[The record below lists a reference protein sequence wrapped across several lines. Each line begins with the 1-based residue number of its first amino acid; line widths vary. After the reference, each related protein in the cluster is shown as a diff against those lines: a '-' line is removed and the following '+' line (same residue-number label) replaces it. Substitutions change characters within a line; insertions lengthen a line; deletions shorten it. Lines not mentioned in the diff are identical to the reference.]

1 MELENEECSQMK
13 KLAIAATLTATVFG
27 LAACSS
33 GNADPDV
40 VVETGAGDVSKEE
53 FYEALKEQNGEEVLN
68 ELVTTKVL
76 EDKYD
81 VDEKE
86 VDKEIDKMKEE
97 LGDQFEMVLQQQGM
111 DEESLRKML
120 HVSLLQ
126 EAALSEDIEFD
137 EDELKEQYERMKTE
151 IKAQHILVADEETAE
166 EVKKKLDDGED
177 FAKLAKEY
185 STDDSN
191 KDDGGKL
198 GYFSVGEMDPAF
210 EDAAYSMK
218 KGEVSDPVQSQFGFH
233 IIKVNDKREKE
244 EDIGSF
250 EDNKDD
256 VRRELL
262 SEKIDPME
270 AQEKMDKLLKDAKV
284 KVKIDEYKD
293 MFKQEEAEEE

>member
-1 MELENEECSQMK
+1 
-13 KLAIAATLTATVFG
+13 
-27 LAACSS
+27 
-33 GNADPDV
+33 
-40 VVETGAGDVSKEE
+40 AGDISKEE
-53 FYEALKEQNGEEVLN
+53 FYEALKDQNGEAVLN

-76 EDKYD
+76 ENKYD

-86 VDKEIDKMKEE
+86 VDKEIDKMKDE

-111 DEESLRKML
+111 DEDSLRKML

-151 IKAQHILVADEETAE
+151 IKAQHILVPDEDTAK

-185 STDDSN
+185 STDESN

-218 KGEVSDPVQSQFGFH
+218 KGDVSDPVQSQFGFH

-244 EDIGSF
+244 DFGSFKENKEDI
-250 EDNKDD
+250 
-256 VRRELL
+256 RRQLL
-262 SEKIDPME
+262 SEKIDPM
-270 AQEKMDKLLKDAKV
+270 
-284 KVKIDEYKD
+284 
-293 MFKQEEAEEE
+293 